1 MTKIAQ
7 NRQKR
12 LIIIVFLQAKTK
24 MREKGKREKKT
35 REWISQRKAR

>member
-24 MREKGKREKKT
+24 MREKGKREKKKH
-35 REWISQRKAR
+35 ENG